1 MVPMRRF
8 GEQAGLFPS
17 RRKQRMTG
25 HRNRINR
32 LGVTLVLFLLPGF
45 LFPSALAGSVSGEA
59 EIKAAYLV
67 NFIKFVE
74 WPDSMF
80 GSPGDPYQ
88 IALVGNDSI
97 EAALMGVNGMTV
109 SGRRVVV
116 RKVSD
121 LSSLERCHILFVG
134 ESEKG
139 KVDRVISAVKK
150 WPVLTVAD
158 IDGFARRGGTIGFF
172 REKNRIRFEINEES
186 AEKAGLKLNAKLL
199 YLGKIVHNR

>member
-1 MVPMRRF
+1 
-8 GEQAGLFPS
+8 
-17 RRKQRMTG
+17 MTL
-25 HRNRINR
+25 I
-32 LGVTLVLFLLPGF
+32 LFLLPGF
-45 LFPSALAGSVSGEA
+45 LFPSALAGSVSGEGN
-59 EIKAAYLV
+59 IKVAFLV

-74 WPDSMF
+74 WPDSVF
-80 GSPGDPYQ
+80 ESPADPYL
-88 IALVGNDSI
+88 ISMVGNDSI
-97 EAALMGVNGMTV
+97 EAALKAVNGMTV

-139 KVDRVISAVKK
+139 KVDRVIRAVKK

-186 AEKAGLKLNAKLL
+186 AEEAGLKLNAKLL
-199 YLGKIVHNR
+199 YLGKIVRNR

>member
-1 MVPMRRF
+1 
-8 GEQAGLFPS
+8 
-17 RRKQRMTG
+17 MTG
-25 HRNRINR
+25 HRNRINL
-32 LGVTLVLFLLPGF
+32 LGLALVLILLSGF
-45 LFPSALAGSVSGEA
+45 LFPAALAGSLPE
-59 EIKAAYLV
+59 EDKIKTAFLV

-97 EAALMGVNGMTV
+97 EAALKGVNGMTV

-121 LSSLERCHILFVG
+121 LSSLERYHILFVC

-139 KVDRVISAVKK
+139 KVDRVIGAVKK
-150 WPVLTVAD
+150 LHVLTVSD
-158 IDGFARRGGTIGFF
+158 IDDFARRGGTIGFF
-172 REKNRIRFEINEES
+172 RESNRIMFEINEES
-186 AEKAGLKLNAKLL
+186 AREAGLKLSAKLL